1 MKGHHKQ
8 AEVSTNRPDYREGR
22 WEKAVK
28 VYTVNQESKYVLVQN
43 VHALGVTND
52 LLQLCALYGDI
63 DEYRLLDEYPSE
75 PFTDVYWVKFVDI
88 SSARIAKKRLDNR
101 SFFGKS
107 LHVCYAPEY
116 ETVSDTR
123 EKLQQR
129 RTAIARK
136 TREAYKRV
144 QNDASKPV
152 SHSSADIRVAA
163 ANSLPKQPILAPPH
177 TTTSAAI
184 QGSGFSGFPFNATLP
199 APNPA
204 IEDPHHHY
212 TAGIHGPATLPLLP
226 PPPLL
231 LPACYP
237 SALPD
242 LDARLYPSAQTGTE
256 ARPYPSAQPG
266 TEARPYPSTQPET
279 EASTTTIHAS
289 TAHNRGATTVVKDAR
304 EVSTLKGT
312 FQSSVSAKAQGL
324 ERRTNYKTTGDESLF
339 SRTGLSKADRV
350 TAYLSTSDT
359 EPSAAVKEKSSGSQA
374 IKNKTGF
381 RQPSVERSKAV
392 SVMGSKA
399 VPSSTSTHSSLPAVT
414 TPQTV
419 HNRPSLPHPPPL
431 TGSSSVDR
439 SVQAVRERMTKVW
452 ATGEATE
459 QQQQQ
464 PKVKK
469 RRRI

>member
-1 MKGHHKQ
+1 M
-8 AEVSTNRPDYREGR
+8 
-22 WEKAVK
+22 
-28 VYTVNQESKYVLVQN
+28 
-43 VHALGVTND
+43 
-52 LLQLCALYGDI
+52 
-63 DEYRLLDEYPSE
+63 LLDIN
-75 PFTDVYWVKFVDI
+75 FCLFIFLT
-88 SSARIAKKRLDNR
+88 
-101 SFFGKS
+101 
-107 LHVCYAPEY
+107 
-116 ETVSDTR
+116 
-123 EKLQQR
+123 
-129 RTAIARK
+129 
-136 TREAYKRV
+136 EAYKRV

-163 ANSLPKQPILAPPH
+163 ANSLPKQPILALRH

-184 QGSGFSGFPFNATLP
+184 QGSGFSGFPFNATIP

-204 IEDPHHHY
+204 TEDPHHHY

-242 LDARLYPSAQTGTE
+242 PDTRLYPSAQPGPEARPYPSAQPGTE

-266 TEARPYPSTQPET
+266 TEARPYPSAQPGTEARPYPSAQPGT

-431 TGSSSVDR
+431 VYTSACMPYSYCDPSLFMQIFKT
-439 SVQAVRERMTKVW
+439 SMTVL
-452 ATGEATE
+452 
-459 QQQQQ
+459 
-464 PKVKK
+464 
-469 RRRI
+469 